1 MKKTMF
7 VIALVFCL
15 LAAMTTAFAV
25 SGKGTQDN
33 PFRLST
39 PEELLLLADFPACHF
54 ELEKDIT
61 FTGTWEPVADF
72 SGSLDGKGHT
82 VTVSA
87 YMAKTNTGFFGTL
100 SGDVK
105 NLTIYANKITI
116 ESQGNAGVFAGRCSG
131 SIQNCTALGEFAC
144 RSIGS
149 NNITLYSGG
158 LCGALS
164 GKISHSKVNFTS
176 LKYGTATSNNRY
188 LYGGGLCGV
197 SDGTIEQCIHNSAV
211 ILSRSYSD
219 IVSYG
224 GLTAKLN
231 QDASISE
238 SLNVEI
244 SLKDT
249 GSYTSYYA
257 GITYENKGTITNC
270 YSASGK
276 ISGYGIANG
285 GTMTNCFYDKTTIG
299 SSSTTC
305 GTPKSTLAMKMEMTY
320 TDWDFENI
328 WAIDESEENPING
341 GYPYLQ
347 FFYEDIVRPIT
358 VSTASVSGEHI
369 VIDTKITDVADT
381 YVLHIALYDADGRLC
396 DYMMLPNDRLLKDVF
411 AVFADNDTA
420 SYAKI
425 FVWDALNVIEPTA
438 DNHLFIN

>member
-33 PFRLST
+33 PFRIT
-39 PEELLLLADFPACHF
+39 TEEELLLLADFPDCHF
-54 ELEKDIT
+54 ELENDIT

-82 VTVSA
+82 ITVSA

-105 NLTIYANKITI
+105 NLTIYANKIKI
-116 ESQGNAGVFAGRCSG
+116 ESRGNAGVFAGKCSG
-131 SIQNCTALGEFAC
+131 TIQNCTALGEFAC
-144 RSIGS
+144 TSYTGS
-149 NNITLYSGG
+149 LYAGG
-158 LCGALS
+158 LCGTLS
-164 GKISHSKVNFTS
+164 GTISHAKIAFTN
-176 LKYGTATSNNRY
+176 LKYVTTSGNN
-188 LYGGGLCGV
+188 LYGGGICSV
-197 SDGTIEQCIHNSAV
+197 SNGTIEQCMHNSVV
-211 ILSRSYSD
+211 ILSSSYHLYYS
-219 IVSYG
+219 
-224 GLTAKLN
+224 GLTAKLS
-231 QDASISE
+231 QDASISN
-238 SLNVEI
+238 SMNLEI
-244 SLKDT
+244 SRSNT
-249 GSYTSYYA
+249 GSYTYYA
-257 GITYENKGTITNC
+257 GITYENEGTITNC
-270 YSASGK
+270 YSVCGK
-276 ISGYGIANG
+276 SNGYGIANG

-438 DNHLFIN
+438 DCETLLITRE

>member
-1 MKKTMF
+1 MF
-7 VIALVFCL
+7 VTVLVFCL

-39 PEELLLLADFPACHF
+39 PEELLLLGDFPACHF
-54 ELEKDIT
+54 ELENDIT
-61 FTGTWEPVADF
+61 FSGTWEPVADF

-82 VTVSA
+82 ITVSA

-105 NLTIYANKITI
+105 NLTIYSNKITI
-116 ESQGNAGVFAGRCSG
+116 ESTGNAGVFAGLCSG
-131 SIQNCTALGEFAC
+131 SIQNCTALGEFIC
-144 RSIGS
+144 NTSQF
-149 NNITLYSGG
+149 TLYAGG
-158 LCGALS
+158 LCGTLS
-164 GKISHSKVNFTS
+164 GNISHSKVNFTS
-176 LKYGTATSNNRY
+176 LKYGLSNTNHRN

-197 SDGTIEQCIHNSAV
+197 SDGTIEQCIHNSTV
-211 ILSRSYSD
+211 ILSSSYY
-219 IVSYG
+219 INLYYG
-224 GLTAKLN
+224 GLAATLN
-231 QDASISE
+231 QDASISN
-238 SLNVEI
+238 SMNLEI

-249 GSYTSYYA
+249 GSYASHYA
-257 GITYENKGTITNC
+257 GITHENKGTITNC

-299 SSSTTC
+299 SSSTSY

-341 GYPYLQ
+341 GYPYLRA
-347 FFYEDIVRPIT
+347 FYADVVRPIT

-381 YVLHIALYDADGRLC
+381 YVFHIALYDADGRLC
-396 DYMMLPNDRLLKDVF
+396 NYMMLPNDRLLKDVF
-411 AVFADNDTA
+411 VVFADDGTA
-420 SYAKI
+420 TSAKV

-438 DNHLFIN
+438 DCETILITRE